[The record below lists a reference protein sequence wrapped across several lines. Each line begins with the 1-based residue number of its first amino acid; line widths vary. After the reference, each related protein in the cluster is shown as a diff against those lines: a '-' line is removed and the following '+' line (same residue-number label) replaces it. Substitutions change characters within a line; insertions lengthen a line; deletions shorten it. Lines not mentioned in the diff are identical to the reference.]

1 MTILR
6 HCAEAAKRA
15 RLERIVRPHT
25 FATNVLHVCHTV
37 GCESATDLNVETEMQ
52 PKFLKSVSAAI
63 GAVGLALLV
72 LMVTTEGEPGALPL
86 ALLLLSAIGY
96 VTGRMRERSSR

>member
-1 MTILR
+1 
-6 HCAEAAKRA
+6 
-15 RLERIVRPHT
+15 
-25 FATNVLHVCHTV
+25 
-37 GCESATDLNVETEMQ
+37 MQ